1 MTIWTSLDSPIQ
13 SGFETIELP
22 IFRISNNPITIT
34 EGVTVA
40 VDGTVITV
48 KGKLGELS
56 QDFDASIIVTITDQ
70 IITLSRESDGKEHRS
85 KHGLFRSLIAN
96 MIEGVSN
103 GFTKKLELRGVGYR
117 AAVEGNGLNI
127 SAGYSHNIVFEIPA
141 ELKVTAET
149 EKGQAPIVTIFGND
163 KQLVGAYAAR
173 VRAERKPEPYKGKG
187 IRYVNEY
194 VRKKA
199 GKTAAAAA

>member
-1 MTIWTSLDSPIQ
+1 MS
-13 SGFETIELP
+13 
-22 IFRISNNPITIT
+22 RIGKNPITIT
-34 EGVTVA
+34 EGVTVTLE
-40 VDGTVITV
+40 GTVVTV

-56 QDFDASIIVTITDQ
+56 QDIDISITVVITDN
-70 IITLSRESDGKEHRS
+70 IITLSRESDDKEYRS
-85 KHGLFRSLIAN
+85 KHGLYRALIAN

-117 AAVEGNGLNI
+117 AITEGNGLDI
-127 SAGYSHNIVFEIPA
+127 STGYSHNIVFEIPI

-149 EKGQAPIVTIFGND
+149 EKGKAPTVTIFGND

-187 IRYVNEY
+187 IRYVDEY

-199 GKTAAAAA
+199 GKTAAAK

>member
-1 MTIWTSLDSPIQ
+1 MS
-13 SGFETIELP
+13 
-22 IFRISNNPITIT
+22 RIGKSPITIT
-34 EGVTVA
+34 EGVTVTLE
-40 VDGTVITV
+40 GTVVTV

-56 QDFDASIIVTITDQ
+56 QDIDTSITVEIVDN
-70 IITLSRESDGKEHRS
+70 IITLSRESDDKEHRS
-85 KHGLFRSLIAN
+85 KHGLYRALIAN

-103 GFTKKLELRGVGYR
+103 GHTKKLELRGVGYR
-117 AAVEGNGLNI
+117 AVTEGNALDI
-127 SAGYSHNIVFEIPA
+127 SAGYSHNIVFEIPT

-149 EKGQAPIVTIFGND
+149 EKGKAPTVTIFGND

-187 IRYVNEY
+187 IRYVDEY

-199 GKTAAAAA
+199 GKTAAA

>member
-1 MTIWTSLDSPIQ
+1 MS
-13 SGFETIELP
+13 
-22 IFRISNNPITIT
+22 RIGNSPITIT
-34 EGVTVA
+34 EGVTVILEGN
-40 VDGTVITV
+40 VVLV

-56 QDFDASIIVTITDQ
+56 QEIDTAVTVKIDGDT
-70 IITLSRESDGKEHRS
+70 ITLSRESDNKDHRS
-85 KHGLFRSLIAN
+85 LHGLYRALIAN

-103 GFTKKLELRGVGYR
+103 GFSKKLEFRGVGYR
-117 AAVEGNGLNI
+117 AAVAGNALDI
-127 SAGYSHNIVFEIPA
+127 STGYSHNIVFEIPS

-149 EKGQAPIVTIFGND
+149 EKGKAPVVTVSGID

-187 IRYVNEY
+187 IRYVDEY

-199 GKTAAAAA
+199 GKTAAS